1 MGNTQVKYL
10 NPCEPL
16 ASVSPPPAK
25 GGHGPLGPTPR
36 GMVPMAPMAPKGTR
50 NREVTHGR
58 FPQDGTHGAHGHPLL
73 WGQGVGPP
81 HGPPLYTLGVLL
93 VSFASKFADSL
104 GLIGM

>member
-1 MGNTQVKYL
+1 MTSDTPKIRGAIWEDIRREQVGGYTTPL
-10 NPCEPL
+10 CEPL
-16 ASVSPPPAK
+16 ASVSPPPK

-81 HGPPLYTLGVLL
+81 SCPPPY
-93 VSFASKFADSL
+93 
-104 GLIGM
+104 IP